1 MLNKVVQIGIAEDQ
15 TLFRHGLIQ
24 ILNGLDNVKV
34 VLEAENG
41 KEFMDKLEKQKID
54 IAFLD
59 YKMPVMNGAKTAKL
73 ISELHPSIKI
83 LFISMYNEE
92 EFIISAIESGA
103 NGYITKDGSVDE
115 IELAIES
122 LMTTGYYMNDG
133 TSKLLIGNLLS
144 QGERSAL
151 SKSGKNSLS
160 ELEILVMKLIC
171 QEYSTK
177 EISEMIF
184 RGVRTVEGIRSNILR
199 KTGAKNSNGI
209 VMYAVKKGIVDI

>member
-1 MLNKVVQIGIAEDQ
+1 MQNKTVQIGIAEDQ
-15 TLFRHGLIQ
+15 TLFRQGLVG

-41 KEFMDKLEKQKID
+41 QDFMDKMKKSKVD

-59 YKMPVMNGAKTAKL
+59 YKMPILNGAKTAKM
-73 ISELHPSIKI
+73 ISELYPKVKI

-92 EFIISAIESGA
+92 EFIISAIENGA
-103 NGYITKDGSVDE
+103 NGYITKDESVDE

-122 LMTTGYYMNDG
+122 LMSTGYYMNDG
-133 TSKLLIGNLLS
+133 TSKLLLGNLLS
-144 QGERSAL
+144 NGTL
-151 SKSGKNSLS
+151 SPKFRNSGDVLS

-171 QEYSTK
+171 QEYSTR
-177 EISEMIF
+177 EIAEMIF
-184 RGVRTVEGIRSNILR
+184 RGVRTVEGIRSNILK

>member
-1 MLNKVVQIGIAEDQ
+1 MLNKVVRIGIAEDQ

-41 KEFMDKLEKQKID
+41 KEFIDKLEKQKID

-73 ISELHPSIKI
+73 LSELHPSIKI

-92 EFIISAIESGA
+92 EFIISAIENGA

-115 IELAIES
+115 IEMAIES
-122 LMTTGYYMNDG
+122 LMSTGYYMNDG

-144 QGERSAL
+144 QGKGAANVRST
-151 SKSGKNSLS
+151 KTSLS

-184 RGVRTVEGIRSNILR
+184 RGVRTVEGIRSNILK